1 MADSSFGV
9 KKFNLVG
16 SGTPKIESPNN
27 INLNAINV
35 AISTNATVGG
45 TLDVGGNITATGS
58 VIGSSDLV
66 LNAAA
71 DSNKIKIQKNL
82 EINTLGYGSHNLT
95 NEQIII
101 KSTYNNSIPACNVTF
116 YKQSANPADGHYIS
130 ELIFKGRN
138 DNNEDVEYANIYSQ
152 MVDISDGDEG
162 GEIKI
167 STMKNGTSTAT
178 AVFAEGTNTFFGGIN
193 ASGTSASTFG
203 GTVTATGGF
212 IGDGS
217 NLTGISVVNA
227 SKVNIQESNSSST
240 QQVVFSAQN
249 GTGNQDLYIDTNDS
263 HLSYSPNLGRL
274 YTPNYT
280 GGSGGTSGSGLH
292 HLSSTTISR
301 DGMTVGADQSADAP
315 AYLSSNCIRL
325 DAQTGNLKSTGICTA
340 SYFYGDGS
348 NLTGISGGGG
358 SSDKISE
365 GNTEVETIDTGSDG
379 HVKITTEGTE
389 RVRITHQGRVGIGS
403 DDPTQQLDVAG
414 VLKVYGSDGPG
425 KETVIN
431 PNSSGG
437 TGETIIGK
445 ANADLRIQA
454 GSGAYQSVRANVLLK
469 NSGAN
474 VIINGQSDNAGKVG
488 IGNLSPTEK
497 LDVTG
502 NIKAS
507 GTCTASHFYGD
518 GSNLTSITASS
529 VSGVSDDANFNTNGG
544 DNTGLSASST
554 LIFGT
559 SIGQK
564 FGFTRWGSNQFV
576 YLRTSNSSSYN
587 YGTLKI
593 RSDRGQTS
601 SAQPIYA
608 TDSGASIIMAQY
620 DGDVMLCS
628 QTGNSNIGEVTGG
641 YTNAGWHFDVTG
653 MAKCCVDS
661 GSSNP
666 NCKMYRKVTGDAIQF
681 IDRAGSSDDEIGS
694 ITMNLSSNST
704 AYNTTSDYRIKE
716 NVVNITGALAKINQL
731 RPVNF
736 NFIGKSVK
744 LDGFLAHEV
753 QAIVPYAVT
762 GDKDAVKTV
771 KDGDLSNDGSES
783 DYVRIAALPTKEV
796 PSLQQMDN
804 SKLIGLLTAAV
815 QELSAKN
822 DALEARIAA
831 LES

>member
-45 TLDVGGNITATGS
+45 TLGVGASVNIQSGSTGTAAGDFDIYYDNNAYLTTGSRGFVINSYNGAFSINGGSNSDFKFGINYLGTVSAGDFVPGSDNTYDLGIAAINWRNLYLDGTANVGSLVATGT
-58 VIGSSDLV
+58 ITGNGSGLT
-66 LNAAA
+66 
-71 DSNKIKIQKNL
+71 NL
-82 EINTLGYGSHNLT
+82 PAGNLT
-95 NEQIII
+95 G
-101 KSTYNNSIPACNVTF
+101 TV
-116 YKQSANPADGHYIS
+116 ADA
-130 ELIFKGRN
+130 R
-138 DNNEDVEYANIYSQ
+138 
-152 MVDISDGDEG
+152 
-162 GEIKI
+162 I
-167 STMKNGTSTAT
+167 STLTA
-178 AVFAEGTNTFFGGIN
+178 
-193 ASGTSASTFG
+193 SKL
-203 GTVTATGGF
+203 TGALPA
-212 IGDGS
+212 IDGS
-217 NLTGISVVNA
+217 NLTGISGTNATNA
-227 SKVNIQESNSSST
+227 SKVNIQETNSGVR
-240 QQVVFSAQN
+240 QVVFSAQN
-249 GTGNQDLYIDTNDS
+249 GTGNQDLYIDTNDD

-348 NLTGISGGGG
+348 NLTGISGGG

-488 IGNLSPTEK
+488 VGIEVPTEK
-497 LDVTG
+497 LHVTG

-518 GSNLTSITASS
+518 GSNLTGISP
-529 VSGVSDDANFNTNGG
+529 F
-544 DNTGLSASST
+544 
-554 LIFGT
+554 
-559 SIGQK
+559 
-564 FGFTRWGSNQFV
+564 
-576 YLRTSNSSSYN
+576 
-587 YGTLKI
+587 
-593 RSDRGQTS
+593 
-601 SAQPIYA
+601 
-608 TDSGASIIMAQY
+608 
-620 DGDVMLCS
+620 
-628 QTGNSNIGEVTGG
+628 
-641 YTNAGWHFDVTG
+641 
-653 MAKCCVDS
+653 
-661 GSSNP
+661 SSNWH
-666 NCKMYRKVTGDAIQF
+666 I
-681 IDRAGSSDDEIGS
+681 
-694 ITMNLSSNST
+694 
-704 AYNTTSDYRIKE
+704 
-716 NVVNITGALAKINQL
+716 
-731 RPVNF
+731 
-736 NFIGKSVK
+736 
-744 LDGFLAHEV
+744 
-753 QAIVPYAVT
+753 
-762 GDKDAVKTV
+762 
-771 KDGDLSNDGSES
+771 
-783 DYVRIAALPTKEV
+783 
-796 PSLQQMDN
+796 SL
-804 SKLIGLLTAAV
+804 
-815 QELSAKN
+815 
-822 DALEARIAA
+822 
-831 LES
+831 